1 MNNNNFSSFL
11 TAESLIGMLVIFKL
25 VILIAVPQLAL
36 CRGRNR
42 WVSIAEICERLLSSP
57 TAMLVFQV
65 GKELHRLYDEPA
77 ETLVFKKI
85 NSKLG

>member
-57 TAMLVFQV
+57 TAMLVC
-65 GKELHRLYDEPA
+65 
-77 ETLVFKKI
+77 FKWAR
-85 NSKLG
+85 SFTDSMMSLQKL